1 MLDFIFSS
9 EDLKDGKIWAV
20 KLVDLSGLVESKLEA
35 RRLISQGV
43 VVIDGKRIMDV
54 NEDIEVKDGMIIKLG
69 EMLSCKINLV
79 KSEK

>member
-1 MLDFIFSS
+1 MIDFIFSS

-35 RRLISQGV
+35 RRLISQGA

-69 EMLSCKINLV
+69 EVLSCKIRLV